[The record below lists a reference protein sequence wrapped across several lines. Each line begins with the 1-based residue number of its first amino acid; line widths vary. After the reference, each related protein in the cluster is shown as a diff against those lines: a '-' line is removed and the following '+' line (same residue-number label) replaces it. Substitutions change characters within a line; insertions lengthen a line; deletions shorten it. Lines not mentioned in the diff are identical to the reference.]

1 MKCEIDCRTIIS
13 EKIAPQLIVIIEEII
28 LINNSTNLKQEK
40 R

>member
-1 MKCEIDCRTIIS
+1 MKYEIDCRRIIS
-13 EKIAPQLIVIIEEII
+13 EKIVPQLIVIIEEII